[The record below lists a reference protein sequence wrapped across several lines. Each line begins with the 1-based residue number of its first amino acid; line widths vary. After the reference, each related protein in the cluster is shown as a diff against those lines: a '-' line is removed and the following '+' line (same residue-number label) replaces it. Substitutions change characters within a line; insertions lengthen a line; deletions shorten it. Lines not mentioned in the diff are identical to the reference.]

1 MMDNSSMG
9 RKMAEENSRLQMER
23 YLLEILS
30 KIKRTGKESFIKMME
45 G

>member
-1 MMDNSSMG
+1 MMDNSSME
-9 RKMAEENSRLQMER
+9 RRMAEGNSRLQMER

-30 KIKRTGKESFIKMME
+30 KIKRTGKGNFIKMME